1 MESEDGMIVTT
12 NRYIWFAPFVHK
24 SFVSL
29 RLEPGHRRRCRFDA
43 SLVSY
48 SRIVVLSSDATF
60 DGGTSLCLSPR
71 SNRWSSSIHP
81 RTSDFPRRLALLL
94 LWSTTNVHA
103 RY

>member
-12 NRYIWFAPFVHK
+12 NRYLWFAPFVHK

-29 RLEPGHRRRCRFDA
+29 LLVPGNRRRCRFDA

-60 DGGTSLCLSPR
+60 DGGTILGLSPR
-71 SNRWSSSIHP
+71 SNWRSSSIHP
-81 RTSDFPRRLALLL
+81 CISDFPRRLLL